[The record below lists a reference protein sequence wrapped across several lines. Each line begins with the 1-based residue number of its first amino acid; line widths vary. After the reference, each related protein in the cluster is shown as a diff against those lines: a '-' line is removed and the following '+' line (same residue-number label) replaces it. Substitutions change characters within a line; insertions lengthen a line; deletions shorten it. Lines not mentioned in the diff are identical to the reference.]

1 MAFAE
6 NLKEKRAQSGLTQAE
21 LAMKAGVTARTI
33 QNYELGTRKPGNMVI
48 VQRIA
53 DALGTTT
60 EQLLS
65 SGETLVVAAHERGG
79 PKVQNV
85 YLPQSLAISI
95 ADVLQ
100 VQQFLRAVAEQ
111 LIAYFLFW
119 GIKIIRNL
127 RTGGLAG
134 TGFCRTAGAGFLNV
148 AGTCGG
154 GFTGTLRGFG

>member
-79 PKVQNV
+79 ARAAKDINELVSEVTGMFAGGKLSDDALDGAMRALNEA
-85 YLPQSLAISI
+85 YWI
-95 ADVLQ
+95 AKDKNKKYG
-100 VQQFLRAVAEQ
+100 RKKKKDAKE
-111 LIAYFLFW
+111 
-119 GIKIIRNL
+119 
-127 RTGGLAG
+127 T
-134 TGFCRTAGAGFLNV
+134 
-148 AGTCGG
+148 
-154 GFTGTLRGFG
+154 

>member
-79 PKVQNV
+79 ARAAKDINELVSEVTGMFAGGKLSDDALDGAMRALNEA
-85 YLPQSLAISI
+85 YWI
-95 ADVLQ
+95 AKDKNKKYG
-100 VQQFLRAVAEQ
+100 RKKKKNAEE
-111 LIAYFLFW
+111 
-119 GIKIIRNL
+119 
-127 RTGGLAG
+127 T
-134 TGFCRTAGAGFLNV
+134 
-148 AGTCGG
+148 
-154 GFTGTLRGFG
+154 

>member
-53 DALGTTT
+53 DTLGTTT

-79 PKVQNV
+79 ARAAKDINELVSEVTGMFAGGKLSDDALDGAMRALNEA
-85 YLPQSLAISI
+85 YWI
-95 ADVLQ
+95 AKDKNKKYG
-100 VQQFLRAVAEQ
+100 RKKKKDAEE
-111 LIAYFLFW
+111 
-119 GIKIIRNL
+119 
-127 RTGGLAG
+127 T
-134 TGFCRTAGAGFLNV
+134 
-148 AGTCGG
+148 
-154 GFTGTLRGFG
+154 

>member
-1 MAFAE
+1 MAFAENLKEKRAQSGLFAE

-79 PKVQNV
+79 ARAAKDINELVSEVTGMFAGGKLSDDALDGAMRALNEA
-85 YLPQSLAISI
+85 YWI
-95 ADVLQ
+95 AKDKNKKYG
-100 VQQFLRAVAEQ
+100 RKKKKDAEE
-111 LIAYFLFW
+111 
-119 GIKIIRNL
+119 
-127 RTGGLAG
+127 T
-134 TGFCRTAGAGFLNV
+134 
-148 AGTCGG
+148 
-154 GFTGTLRGFG
+154 

>member
-60 EQLLS
+60 EHLLS
-65 SGETLVVAAHERGG
+65 SGETLVVEAHERGG
-79 PKVQNV
+79 ARAAKDINELVSEVMGMFAGGKLSDDALDGAMRALNEA
-85 YLPQSLAISI
+85 YWI
-95 ADVLQ
+95 AKDKNKKYG
-100 VQQFLRAVAEQ
+100 RKKKKDAEE
-111 LIAYFLFW
+111 A
-119 GIKIIRNL
+119 
-127 RTGGLAG
+127 
-134 TGFCRTAGAGFLNV
+134 
-148 AGTCGG
+148 
-154 GFTGTLRGFG
+154 

>member
-6 NLKEKRAQSGLTQAE
+6 NLKEKRAQSGLMQAE

-65 SGETLVVAAHERGG
+65 SGETLVVAAHERSGARAAKDINELVSEVTGMFAGG
-79 PKVQNV
+79 KLSDDALDGAMRALNEA
-85 YLPQSLAISI
+85 YWI
-95 ADVLQ
+95 AKDKNKKYG
-100 VQQFLRAVAEQ
+100 RKKKKDAEE
-111 LIAYFLFW
+111 
-119 GIKIIRNL
+119 
-127 RTGGLAG
+127 T
-134 TGFCRTAGAGFLNV
+134 
-148 AGTCGG
+148 
-154 GFTGTLRGFG
+154 

>member
-65 SGETLVVAAHERGG
+65 SGETD
-79 PKVQNV
+79 V
-85 YLPQSLAISI
+85 YKR
-95 ADVLQ
+95 Q
-100 VQQFLRAVAEQ
+100 V
-111 LIAYFLFW
+111 
-119 GIKIIRNL
+119 
-127 RTGGLAG
+127 
-134 TGFCRTAGAGFLNV
+134 
-148 AGTCGG
+148 
-154 GFTGTLRGFG
+154 

>member
-79 PKVQNV
+79 ARAAKDINELVSEVTGMFAGGKLSDDALDGAMRALNEA
-85 YLPQSLAISI
+85 YWI
-95 ADVLQ
+95 AKDKNKKYG
-100 VQQFLRAVAEQ
+100 RKKKKDAED
-111 LIAYFLFW
+111 A
-119 GIKIIRNL
+119 
-127 RTGGLAG
+127 
-134 TGFCRTAGAGFLNV
+134 
-148 AGTCGG
+148 
-154 GFTGTLRGFG
+154 

>member
-21 LAMKAGVTARTI
+21 LAMKACVTARTI

-79 PKVQNV
+79 ARAAKDINELVSEVTGMFAGGKLSDDALDGAMRALNEA
-85 YLPQSLAISI
+85 YWI
-95 ADVLQ
+95 AKDKNKKYG
-100 VQQFLRAVAEQ
+100 RKKKKDAEE
-111 LIAYFLFW
+111 
-119 GIKIIRNL
+119 
-127 RTGGLAG
+127 T
-134 TGFCRTAGAGFLNV
+134 
-148 AGTCGG
+148 
-154 GFTGTLRGFG
+154 

>member
-79 PKVQNV
+79 ARAAKDINELVSEVTTRDLVCKLSDDALDRAMRALNEA
-85 YLPQSLAISI
+85 YWI
-95 ADVLQ
+95 AKDKNKKYG
-100 VQQFLRAVAEQ
+100 RKKKKDAEE
-111 LIAYFLFW
+111 
-119 GIKIIRNL
+119 
-127 RTGGLAG
+127 T
-134 TGFCRTAGAGFLNV
+134 
-148 AGTCGG
+148 
-154 GFTGTLRGFG
+154 

>member
-79 PKVQNV
+79 ARAAKDINELVSEVTGMFAGGKLSDDALDGAMRALNEA
-85 YLPQSLAISI
+85 YWI
-95 ADVLQ
+95 AKDKNKKYG
-100 VQQFLRAVAEQ
+100 RKKEKDAEE
-111 LIAYFLFW
+111 A
-119 GIKIIRNL
+119 
-127 RTGGLAG
+127 
-134 TGFCRTAGAGFLNV
+134 
-148 AGTCGG
+148 
-154 GFTGTLRGFG
+154 

>member
-1 MAFAE
+1 MVFAE

-79 PKVQNV
+79 ARAAKDINELVSEVTGMFAGGKLSDDALDGAMRALNEA
-85 YLPQSLAISI
+85 YWI
-95 ADVLQ
+95 AKDKNKKYG
-100 VQQFLRAVAEQ
+100 RKKKKGAEE
-111 LIAYFLFW
+111 
-119 GIKIIRNL
+119 
-127 RTGGLAG
+127 T
-134 TGFCRTAGAGFLNV
+134 
-148 AGTCGG
+148 
-154 GFTGTLRGFG
+154 

>member
-79 PKVQNV
+79 
-85 YLPQSLAISI
+85 
-95 ADVLQ
+95 
-100 VQQFLRAVAEQ
+100 
-111 LIAYFLFW
+111 
-119 GIKIIRNL
+119 
-127 RTGGLAG
+127 
-134 TGFCRTAGAGFLNV
+134 AGAAKDINELVSEVTGMFAGGKLSDDALDGAMRALNE
-148 AGTCGG
+148 AYWIAKDKNKKYGRKKKKDAEET
-154 GFTGTLRGFG
+154 

>member
-79 PKVQNV
+79 ARAAKDINELVSEVTGMFAGGKLSDDALDGAMRALNEA
-85 YLPQSLAISI
+85 YWI
-95 ADVLQ
+95 AKDKNKKYG
-100 VQQFLRAVAEQ
+100 RKKKGAEE
-111 LIAYFLFW
+111 A
-119 GIKIIRNL
+119 
-127 RTGGLAG
+127 
-134 TGFCRTAGAGFLNV
+134 
-148 AGTCGG
+148 
-154 GFTGTLRGFG
+154 

>member
-65 SGETLVVAAHERGG
+65 SGETLVVEAHERGG
-79 PKVQNV
+79 ARAAKDINELVSEVTGMFAGGKLSDDALDGAMRALNEA
-85 YLPQSLAISI
+85 YWI
-95 ADVLQ
+95 AKDKNKKYG
-100 VQQFLRAVAEQ
+100 RKKKKGAEE
-111 LIAYFLFW
+111 A
-119 GIKIIRNL
+119 
-127 RTGGLAG
+127 
-134 TGFCRTAGAGFLNV
+134 
-148 AGTCGG
+148 
-154 GFTGTLRGFG
+154 

>member
-79 PKVQNV
+79 ARAAKDINELVSEV
-85 YLPQSLAISI
+85 TGMFAGGKLSDDALDGAMRALSEAYWI
-95 ADVLQ
+95 AKEKNKKYGRKKKKD
-100 VQQFLRAVAEQ
+100 AEE
-111 LIAYFLFW
+111 
-119 GIKIIRNL
+119 
-127 RTGGLAG
+127 T
-134 TGFCRTAGAGFLNV
+134 
-148 AGTCGG
+148 
-154 GFTGTLRGFG
+154 

>member
-79 PKVQNV
+79 
-85 YLPQSLAISI
+85 A
-95 ADVLQ
+95 
-100 VQQFLRAVAEQ
+100 RAAKDINELVSEVTGMFAGGKLSDDALDGAMRALNEAY
-111 LIAYFLFW
+111 LIAMDKNKKY
-119 GIKIIRNL
+119 GRKKKKDAEE
-127 RTGGLAG
+127 T
-134 TGFCRTAGAGFLNV
+134 
-148 AGTCGG
+148 
-154 GFTGTLRGFG
+154 